1 VRQAVVGGLADELR
15 IHLAPVILGAGT
27 PLFGPG
33 EPQLLVQQSVAVSQ
47 FATHL
52 TFAFPRSNG

>member
-1 VRQAVVGGLADELR
+1 VGGLADELR

-52 TFAFPRSNG
+52 TFAFPRSTG